1 MNRTAVEQV
10 DKFEE
15 SHHSHSYH
23 FFCNNCGKYGNHSY
37 NNCKFPVTSIGLI
50 AVRRSCYSDAQSET
64 NYNYEFLM
72 IRRKDTLGFVDFI
85 RGKYTFTNYIHVKN
99 IIDEMTL
106 SEKNRLL
113 NCDFKQ
119 LWTEMWGSYTN
130 YQFTSEEM
138 QSRDKFNK
146 LKSGVFFK
154 GSTTCVTLR
163 ELIERSPTRWKNA
176 EWGFPKGRRNNQEY
190 DIDCALR
197 ENLEETG
204 YPIKKNDILSNI
216 APFEEVF
223 IGSNLKSYK
232 HKYFVSFISND
243 LQPITSFEKSE
254 VSKLKWLSF
263 EQCVKK
269 IRPYNTEKIKM
280 LNRIYTLLTTACVVK
295 HKT

>member
-1 MNRTAVEQV
+1 MNGIV
-10 DKFEE
+10 DKVEKNEE
-15 SHHSHSYH
+15 HHYSQSYH

-50 AVRRSCYSDAQSET
+50 AVRRSLSIPSP
-64 NYNYEFLM
+64 NNYEFLM

-85 RGKYTFTNYIHVKN
+85 RGKYTFSNYIHVKN

-106 SEKNRLL
+106 SEKERLL
-113 NCDFKQ
+113 RCDFKQ

-130 YQFTSEEM
+130 HQFTSEEI

-146 LKSGVFFK
+146 LKAGVFFK
-154 GSTTCVTLR
+154 GNTVSITLR
-163 ELIERSPTRWKNA
+163 EIIERSPTRWKNA

-190 DIDCALR
+190 DIECALR

-204 YPIKKNDILSNI
+204 YPIKKSDILTNI

-232 HKYFVSFISND
+232 HKYFVSFISNE
-243 LQPITSFEKSE
+243 LQPVTSFEKSE
-254 VSKLKWLSF
+254 VSKLKWLSY
-263 EQCVKK
+263 EECIKK

-280 LNRIYTLLTTACVVK
+280 LHRIYTLLTTACVVK